1 VLKHLPGPST
11 GHPLASDHKG
21 IYTLSELV
29 TRDSSTVKLY
39 ISQGVNIKMA
49 VYAGQ
54 FEATSE
60 YKTRHFWRCANGLKE
75 LDLPPFCLTHMDQ
88 MKKSVCDY
96 IKNSWCS
103 YLQEITLQSDPIA
116 LEVLLEA
123 QKLSSYNKVWHFL

>member
-1 VLKHLPGPST
+1 MLKHLPGPSA
-11 GHPLASDHKG
+11 GHPLDSAHEG

-29 TRDSSTVKLY
+29 MLGSSTVKLY
-39 ISQGVNIKMA
+39 ISQGVNSKMA

-60 YKTRHFWRCANGLKE
+60 YKTRHFWWCANGLKE
-75 LDLPPFCLTHMDQ
+75 LDLPPFCLTDMDQ
-88 MKKSVCDY
+88 MKRSVCDY
-96 IKNSWCS
+96 IQNSWCS

-116 LEVLLEA
+116 LQILLEA